1 MLVENREAREVVL
14 FYLSSKVIFHIRGG
28 KKGLFNLLEFK
39 MNITTRK
46 TVQLCNCK
54 IH

>member
-14 FYLSSKVIFHIRGG
+14 FYLSSKVIFHIR
-28 KKGLFNLLEFK
+28 KKKSLFNLLEFK